1 MGFIAMM
8 ATGLSILI
16 EMKMTKMGKIMMA
29 MMTIA
34 MLQIEKLF
42 FKKAEKQQVC
52 VLQRTILINNQ
63 ITQLTANMDQTQM
76 YRVFQQTKDFVIF
89 FQS

>member
-1 MGFIAMM
+1 
-8 ATGLSILI
+8 
-16 EMKMTKMGKIMMA
+16 MMA